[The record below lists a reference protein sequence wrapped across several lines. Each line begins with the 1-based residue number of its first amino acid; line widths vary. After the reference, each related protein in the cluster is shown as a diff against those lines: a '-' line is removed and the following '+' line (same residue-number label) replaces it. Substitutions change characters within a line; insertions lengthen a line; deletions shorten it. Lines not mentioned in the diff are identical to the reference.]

1 MNIVDVPLLMATIA
15 RTQFAAPTVVCCN
28 QAPENNGDYLLFF
41 TTGEGV
47 GLKNDVQDYYDGTVF
62 LAISNPNYSAGFAN
76 AAKAMKLFDF
86 QGKQFDNP
94 FDPLLLV
101 DFKLCRPEQ
110 LPVSFARNESGNI
123 EFILSFTVRLS
134 VSENT

>member
-1 MNIVDVPLLMATIA
+1 MNIVDVPLLMTTIA

-47 GLKNDVQDYYDGTVF
+47 GLKNDVQDYYAGTVF
-62 LAISNPNYSAGFAN
+62 LAISNPNYTAGFAN

-134 VSENT
+134 VTEKP

>member
-1 MNIVDVPLLMATIA
+1 MNVVDVPFLMAAIA
-15 RTQFAAPTVVCCN
+15 RTEIAAPTAVCCN
-28 QAPENNGDYLLFF
+28 QAPENNGDFMLFF
-41 TTGEGV
+41 STGEGV
-47 GLKNDVQDYYDGTVF
+47 GVKSDVPDYFDGTVF
-62 LAISNPNYSAGFAN
+62 LAISNSNYNAGYAN

-86 QGKQFDNP
+86 QGRQFDNP
-94 FDPLLLV
+94 LDPLLSV

-134 VSENT
+134 VSEKP

>member
-1 MNIVDVPLLMATIA
+1 MNIVDVPLLMTTIA
-15 RTQFAAPTVVCCN
+15 RTQFAASTVVCCN

-94 FDPLLLV
+94 FDSLLLV

-134 VSENT
+134 VTEKL